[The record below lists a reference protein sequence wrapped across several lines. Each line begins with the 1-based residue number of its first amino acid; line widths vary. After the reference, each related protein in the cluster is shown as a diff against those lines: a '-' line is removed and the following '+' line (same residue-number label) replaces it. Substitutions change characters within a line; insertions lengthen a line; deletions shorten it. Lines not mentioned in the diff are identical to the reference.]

1 MAPAPACG
9 YKRRMSRVRD
19 DNPENPGEIRLAIEN
34 EAALGRLAARLAA
47 CARPG
52 DLIALEGDLGTG
64 KTSFARAFIRSLQD
78 EPEDVPSP
86 TFTLL
91 QSYETNSGLVH
102 HFDLY
107 RIENPAELGPLGF
120 EEALGEGIVLVEW
133 PERLGAL
140 LPVGRLSLRLEFGP
154 TPDSRRATLRGS
166 GNWAARMRDIA
177 FDQ

>member
-1 MAPAPACG
+1 
-9 YKRRMSRVRD
+9 MSGRSLHE
-19 DNPENPGEIRLAIEN
+19 PEIRLAIGN

-47 CARPG
+47 RARPG
-52 DLIALEGDLGTG
+52 DLIALEGDLGAG

-91 QSYETNSGLVH
+91 QSYETKAGLVH

-107 RIENPAELGPLGF
+107 RIENPAETGPLGF

-140 LPVGRLSLRLEFGP
+140 LPAERLSLRLEFGS
-154 TPDSRRATLRGS
+154 TPDSRRATLRATGS
-166 GNWAARMRDIA
+166 WAARMRNIA
-177 FDQ
+177 VNE